1 MIPYD
6 ERKPVD
12 PSGIRLGTPALTT
25 RGMGTDEME
34 QVASWILQVLKSPED
49 KQVIESTRR
58 AVSELADQYPVPA
71 ARLDQVV
78 AG

>member
-1 MIPYD
+1 
-6 ERKPVD
+6 
-12 PSGIRLGTPALTT
+12 
-25 RGMGTDEME
+25 ME

-58 AVSELADQYPVPA
+58 EVSELADQYTVPA